1 MEENVDF
8 KTLRDRFHA
17 KAEMA
22 DAKGGDSQ
30 RLPMPRFPR
39 AVPPAGHSPS
49 ANGAA
54 RPKLSPAAPGP
65 RSSPDLSWMARPSAV
80 EPESTGPTRPS
91 PPFGVFPRPPPSHRT
106 APVPQEPKT
115 ESPVKDR
122 VPGKVKA
129 TGELLQNM
137 MLKPSMQDSPLF
149 KPTPSPTST
158 LRSQRSMAEVPPL
171 RRTLPPEGPKPVKP
185 KRPPTVNLDCYRKAA
200 PPPPLPG
207 RPSLGKKTGAVNLPI
222 PGSASP
228 SGPPRPPFKPS
239 SLSQQQSVIVKDDD
253 QDTYDD
259 VDILPPPPPP
269 PPSKSAFKEDFF
281 NNCGSTPG
289 DEESDTGEIYEPVDE
304 PEEPVSHD
312 RNLQKEVKRQ
322 RDLEKKEQKEKQKKE
337 NEYKKKFKLTEKVEV
352 LHIARIQ
359 HDWQG
364 GKNDLSVRQGDRVE
378 IIRVKNNPE
387 GRWLARTMTGTYG
400 YISNTC
406 VEVDYE
412 EVKRRILGKP
422 ADSLFP
428 LPPPQ
433 IDKLSGDDV
442 YYDVGSSDQ
451 LDSINAGD
459 DVYDDVEALSD
470 DFPPPPIEISLD
482 PKKSKKQEKEEKEF
496 RKKFKFEG
504 PIHVLCNMMVD
515 PNTSIKKG
523 GGKDL
528 PLIPGEILEV
538 IQFANDKKAL
548 CRNGMGKYGYVPRV
562 FLLHEEGDIYDD
574 IDNDTEVY
582 DNDSNTT

>member
-1 MEENVDF
+1 MQEENVDF

-207 RPSLGKKTGAVNLPI
+207 RPSLGKKT
-222 PGSASP
+222 
-228 SGPPRPPFKPS
+228 
-239 SLSQQQSVIVKDDD
+239 
-253 QDTYDD
+253 
-259 VDILPPPPPP
+259 
-269 PPSKSAFKEDFF
+269 DFF

-433 IDKLSGDDV
+433 IDKLS
-442 YYDVGSSDQ
+442 
-451 LDSINAGD
+451 

-548 CRNGMGKYGYVPRV
+548 CRNGMGK
-562 FLLHEEGDIYDD
+562 
-574 IDNDTEVY
+574 
-582 DNDSNTT
+582 